1 MPKIIVCQGIPA
13 SGKSTWAKE
22 FVENNSNWIRV
33 NRDDIRKMFGK
44 YWLPKREYLVEAV
57 EYDIAEEAIL
67 LGWNVIV
74 DDTNLN
80 PKYIDGWKE
89 VADITQCDIEF
100 KEFKVPLDVAIE
112 RDRNRD
118 NSVGE
123 DVIRNFYK
131 KYYENI

>member
-1 MPKIIVCQGIPA
+1 MSKIIVCQGIPA